1 MGKIIIHKSLLD
13 HIKIDGSFI
22 DDKVKELEM
31 ASGIYDIV
39 GGTDCDS
46 SYIWIYIQSYTS
58 TPQWCVRVH
67 RRRLKT
73 YRCGHLLL

>member
-1 MGKIIIHKSLLD
+1 MGKIIIHKSLLG

-39 GGTDCDS
+39 GRTDCDS
-46 SYIWIYIQSYTS
+46 
-58 TPQWCVRVH
+58 
-67 RRRLKT
+67 
-73 YRCGHLLL
+73 

>member
-1 MGKIIIHKSLLD
+1 MGKIIIHKSLLG

-46 SYIWIYIQSYTS
+46 SYD
-58 TPQWCVRVH
+58 
-67 RRRLKT
+67 
-73 YRCGHLLL
+73 

>member
-1 MGKIIIHKSLLD
+1 MGKIIIHKSLLG

-46 SYIWIYIQSYTS
+46 SYNTESYQHGS
-58 TPQWCVRVH
+58 
-67 RRRLKT
+67 K
-73 YRCGHLLL
+73 